1 MTVMK
6 QLIPLLTLLG
16 LVTGAAA
23 QNLNGQ
29 IDELSELT
37 TVFNEKFVMPDGIEL
52 STDIYMPIMQDCL
65 MVPISIEMPEIIQGL
80 FGSDPIEYNLELI
93 PRNTQYL
100 IYDSL
105 WVNGVGQENPNP
117 LQLPMVLTRT
127 PYNKGDQDA
136 EEAPVMSLLGYA
148 FAKQDQRGRY
158 DSDGVYFPLTSD
170 AYNKNPYHPT
180 WQHILDKTELD
191 DPANGNRHEDGYHTI
206 NFVKNS
212 LMRDFDFDGDGVTDT
227 TDLLYNGRIGMFGA
241 SALGYNQ
248 YQAAAAHRIDPNEP
262 GLKCLLPIVAPGD
275 FYKGVGFPNGVM
287 RDRLVTGWLKG
298 QIFDTDD
305 NLIPIDNDIQN
316 NLHSSADY
324 DLPKT
329 IEVNGVP
336 WTYQPN
342 KFDAANLAID
352 HFLAVRY
359 DGAPCGYYPN
369 SPARAELDISRAPV
383 DANGESVT
391 KGKIDPITGKV
402 VDVPD
407 SDPDG
412 LLGFGNTARPGLENN
427 RYTNMDIPTYHLGGW
442 WDIFVDSQTETW
454 ANMRKYVPTGH
465 GNHRLQKLVL
475 GPWAHQTIGQ
485 QTTGDRTYPDNVND
499 LMGLD
504 FDDFDTDNI
513 PISEAVNSEII
524 GWFRYNLNYTPDQYI
539 GEPKFVLPR
548 SENLVEIIDL
558 GILGSLS
565 LRVPSEEIRVPFD
578 QLLGMFNGTQDLEN
592 VQAEIV
598 YDSPLGGGEIPVT
611 LPSIPI
617 GEVIPGLGGGDITPI
632 PFRDFTDENIAP
644 NVRVYMVGPND
655 DTQLQNVELGNYWL
669 ALDTFPL
676 LEEHDWHPV
685 KRESFF
691 MHKNGTLNQVAP
703 TTDEGYKMYV
713 HDPNDPIRTIGGAN
727 MIVHTPDGERDS
739 QGQFNLADPLY
750 VHTTMDR
757 PGVIEFESAPVQD
770 SLCILGYPTV
780 KLYAKSN
787 IGGLSSGP
795 TDTDFH
801 VRIVDVYPDG
811 REYFVQDGCVNA
823 RARDYARMLVEEK
836 WKDQID
842 SHPGDDIPFTNIE
855 IGEVYEYVFEMLP
868 IGYVFGDGHRI
879 KILISSSNYTRF
891 QVNPNLPIKNGEFFR
906 RKPGD
911 GKMYK
916 YDGDW
921 MAPRVAV
928 QRVHF
933 SPDHPSQIQLPIFQ
947 GPYHIGV
954 DEVDSEDSE
963 LVIYPNPAT
972 DRLSVF
978 TSNIKNS
985 TLSIIDV
992 SGKVIYQVE
1001 QFSEQADIDVSNL
1014 NAGFYL
1020 VRIMDRSTG
1029 ETRVD
1034 RFVKK

>member
-1 MTVMK
+1 MK
-6 QLIPLLTLLG
+6 NLIALILPIALSLG
-16 LVTGAAA
+16 SFA
-23 QNLNGQ
+23 QVLNGQ

-37 TVFNEKFVMPDGIEL
+37 TVFTEEFEMPDGIHL

-65 MVPISIEMPEIIQGL
+65 IVPISIEIPEIIQGI
-80 FGSDPIEYNLELI
+80 FGSDPIEYEMELI

-105 WVNGVGQENPNP
+105 WVNGVGQLNPNP
-117 LQLPMVLTRT
+117 FQLPVVLTRT
-127 PYNKGDQDA
+127 PYDKGDQDA

-158 DSDGVYFPLTSD
+158 ASEGVYFPLTSD

-180 WQHILDKTELD
+180 WQHILDKTDTDEIT
-191 DPANGNRHEDGYHTI
+191 NGNRHEDGYNTVEYI
-206 NFVKNS
+206 KNS
-212 LMRDFDFDGDGVTDT
+212 LMRDYDFDGDGITDT

-248 YQAAAAHRIDPNEP
+248 YQAASAHRVDPTEP

-298 QIFDTDD
+298 QIFSGTEDD
-305 NLIPIDNDIQN
+305 LIPIDDDLHN
-316 NLHSSADY
+316 NMHSSADY

-329 IEVNGVP
+329 IEVKGVP
-336 WTYQPN
+336 RTYQQN

-359 DGAPCGYYPN
+359 DGAPSGYYPN
-369 SPARAELDISRAPV
+369 SPSRTELDISRTHV
-383 DANGESVT
+383 DVNGESVM
-391 KGKIDPITGKV
+391 KGKFDLATGRV
-402 VDVPD
+402 IDVPD

-412 LLGFGNTARPGLENN
+412 ILGFGNTGRPDLTVN
-427 RYTNMDIPTYHLGGW
+427 RYTNMDVPTYHLGGW

-454 ANMRKYVPTGH
+454 ANMRRYVPHEH
-465 GNHRLQKLVL
+465 GNNRLQKLVL

-504 FDDFDTDNI
+504 FDDFDNDNI
-513 PISEAVNSEII
+513 PISEAINSEII
-524 GWFRYNLNYTPDQYI
+524 GWFRYNLNYTPDHYI

-548 SENLVEIIDL
+548 AENLIEIADL
-558 GILGSLS
+558 GIVGTLS
-565 LRVPSEEIRVPFD
+565 LRIPSEELRVPFD
-578 QLLGMFNGTQDLEN
+578 ELLGMFNGSQDLED
-592 VQAEIV
+592 VKAEIV
-598 YDSPLGGGEIPVT
+598 YDTPLGGGTIPVDI
-611 LPSIPI
+611 PSVPI
-617 GEVIPGLGGGDITPI
+617 GEVIPGLGSGEITPI
-632 PFRDFTDENIAP
+632 PFRDFTNEDIAP

-655 DTQLQNVELGNYWL
+655 DTESQNIELGNYWL
-669 ALDTFPL
+669 GLDTFPL
-676 LEEHDWHPV
+676 HENRDWDV
-685 KRESFF
+685 VQREVFYL
-691 MHKNGTLNQVAP
+691 HKNGTLDQVAP
-703 TTDEGYKMYV
+703 SSDEGYKMYV
-713 HDPNDPIRTIGGAN
+713 HDPDDPIRTIGGAN

-750 VHTTMDR
+750 ASTTMDR
-757 PGVIEFESAPVQD
+757 PGVIQFETAPITAD

-780 KLYAKSN
+780 KLYAKSS
-787 IGGLSSGP
+787 IGGLSGGP

-836 WKDQID
+836 WKDQVE
-842 SHPGDDIPFTNIE
+842 SHPGDNTPFTNIE
-855 IGEVYEYVFEMLP
+855 IGELYEYVFEMLP
-868 IGYVFGDGHRI
+868 IGYVFGNGHRI

-891 QVNPNLPIKNGEFFR
+891 QVNPNLPISDGEFFR

-916 YDGDW
+916 FEGQY
-921 MAPRVAV
+921 MAPRVAI
-928 QRVHF
+928 QRIHF
-933 SPDHPSQIQLPIFQ
+933 SPEHPSQIQLPVFR
-947 GPYHIGV
+947 GPYNVGV
-954 DEVDSEDSE
+954 NEVVQETTD
-963 LVIYPNPAT
+963 LLLYPNPAL
-972 DRLSVF
+972 DQ
-978 TSNIKNS
+978 
-985 TLSIIDV
+985 LSIFHSQSGESSLNVYSI
-992 SGKVIYQVE
+992 SGKQMVNSMTFNEQV
-1001 QFSEQADIDVSNL
+1001 DIDVSNFSP
-1014 NAGFYL
+1014 GFYMIQVL
-1020 VRIMDRSTG
+1020 NSETG
-1029 ETRVD
+1029 RMSSSK
-1034 RFVKK
+1034 FIKQ

>member
-6 QLIPLLTLLG
+6 RILPLLLICFSWYSS
-16 LVTGAAA
+16 A
-23 QNLNGQ
+23 QNLNGE
-29 IDELSELT
+29 IDDLNELT
-37 TVFNEKFVMPDGIEL
+37 TVYNEKFVMPDGIEL
-52 STDIYMPIMQDCL
+52 STDIYLPIMQDCL
-65 MVPISIEMPEIIQGL
+65 MVPISIEMPEIIQGI

-105 WVNGVGQENPNP
+105 WVNGVGQKNPNP
-117 LQLPMVLTRT
+117 YQLPMVLTRT
-127 PYNKGDQDA
+127 PYDKGDQDA
-136 EEAPVMSLLGYA
+136 EEAPVMSLLGYV

-158 DSDGVYFPLTSD
+158 DSEGVYFPLTSD

-180 WQHILDKTELD
+180 WQHILDRTDLD
-191 DPANGNRHEDGYHTI
+191 EPANGNRHEDGYHTI
-206 NFVKNS
+206 EYIKNS
-212 LMRDFDFDGDGVTDT
+212 LMRDYDFDGDGITDT

-248 YQAAAAHRIDPNEP
+248 YQAAAAHRIDPDEP

-298 QIFDTDD
+298 QIFDTEDD
-305 NLIPIDNDIQN
+305 LIPIDDDVQN
-316 NLHSSADY
+316 NMHSSADY

-329 IEVNGVP
+329 IDVNGVP

-352 HFLAVRY
+352 HFLSVRY
-359 DGAPCGYYPN
+359 DGEPCGYYPN

-383 DANGESVT
+383 DSNGESVM
-391 KGKIDPITGKV
+391 KGKVDPSSGKV
-402 VDVPD
+402 IDVPD

-412 LLGFGNTARPGLENN
+412 LIGFGNTGRPNLDHN
-427 RYTNMDIPTYHLGGW
+427 RYTNMDVPAYHLVGW

-454 ANMRKYVPTGH
+454 ANMRRYVPKGH
-465 GNHRLQKLVL
+465 DNNRLQKLVI

-504 FDDFDTDNI
+504 FDDFDSDNI

-524 GWFRYNLNYTPDQYI
+524 GWFRYNLNYTPDHYI

-548 SENLVEIIDL
+548 AESLIEIADL
-558 GILGSLS
+558 GIVGTLS
-565 LRVPSEEIRVPFD
+565 LRIPSEELRVPFD
-578 QLLGMFNGTQDLEN
+578 DLLGMFNGSQDLEN
-592 VQAEIV
+592 VKAEIV
-598 YDSPLGGGEIPVT
+598 YDTPLGDGEIPVT

-617 GEVIPGLGGGDITPI
+617 GEVIPGLGSGDITPI

-644 NVRVYMVGPND
+644 NVRVYMVGPNND
-655 DTQLQNVELGNYWL
+655 SESQNVDLGNYWL
-669 ALDTFPL
+669 RLDTFPL
-676 LEEHDWHPV
+676 HEN
-685 KRESFF
+685 REWDAVQREIFY
-691 MHKNGTLNQVAP
+691 MHKDGSLNQTAP
-703 TTDEGYKMYV
+703 SSDEGYKMYV
-713 HDPNDPIRTIGGAN
+713 HDPDDPIRTVGGAN

-739 QGQFNLADPLY
+739 QGQFELTNPLY

-757 PGVIEFESAPVQD
+757 PGVIQFESNPVQD

-780 KLYAKSN
+780 KLYAKSS
-787 IGGLSSGP
+787 IGGLSGGP

-836 WKDQID
+836 WKDQAHH
-842 SHPGDDIPFTNIE
+842 HPGDDIPFTNIE
-855 IGEVYEYVFEMLP
+855 IGELYEYVFEMLP
-868 IGYVFGDGHRI
+868 IGYVFGDGHKI

-891 QVNPNLPIKNGEFFR
+891 QVNPNLPINEGEFFR

-916 YDGDW
+916 YDGQW
-921 MAPRVAV
+921 MAPRVAI
-928 QRVHF
+928 QRIHF
-933 SPDHPSQIQLPIFQ
+933 SPDHPSQIQLPIFS
-947 GPYHIGV
+947 GPYHMNV
-954 DEVDSEDSE
+954 EDRPE
-963 LVIYPNPAT
+963 ANDDLLIFPNPAK
-972 DRLSVF
+972 DQLSVF
-978 TSNIKNS
+978 TSTGHSSAI
-985 TLSIIDV
+985 TVYDL
-992 SGKVIYQVE
+992 SGKQMYTGRSFKDQI
-1001 QFSEQADIDVSNL
+1001 DIDVAEFSS
-1014 NAGFYL
+1014 GFYVIRVL
-1020 VRIMDRSTG
+1020 DEETG
-1029 ETRVD
+1029 KVQTGK
-1034 RFVKK
+1034 FVKE